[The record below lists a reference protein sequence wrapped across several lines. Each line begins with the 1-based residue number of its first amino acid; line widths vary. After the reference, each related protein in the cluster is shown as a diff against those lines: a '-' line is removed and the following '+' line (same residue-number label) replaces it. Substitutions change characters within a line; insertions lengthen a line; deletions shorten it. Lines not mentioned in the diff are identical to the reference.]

1 MMDLIGRSIRAK
13 FVDVYVPNPLPVA
26 CSDNVITM
34 TFMNGFSLATFLSD
48 HSSLAID
55 GTSLLHFANKL
66 VEVYAYQIFELGIFH
81 SDPHPGNIL
90 ISSTGALTLLDFGQV
105 KVLSSRTRENLAR
118 LVVALD
124 QNSPLSGQLLD
135 NMGVKVQNA
144 TASMKTA
151 IAYVLFDTRM
161 DIAEAKMNPFDSDL
175 PPEIRQIK
183 LSRIPRETFMLIRVI
198 ALLRGILSA
207 LKLDVHARSIW
218 STYATKFL
226 QGQDLKTIR
235 SKTPRAERKK
245 DTQQVKEM
253 AQWLASNG
261 LPASREH
268 LTPLVLAGV
277 WNIEDLSTLLRSDE
291 KESINSAL
299 KYYKPA
305 ERFALRSIFGDMNHN
320 FS

>member
-1 MMDLIGRSIRAK
+1 MSDRYLKHARRNSDA
-13 FVDVYVPNPLPVA
+13 VLNCPA

-161 DIAEAKMNPFDSDL
+161 DIAEAKMNPFEANHCAISFTCCVSFFLSVRGVLERIFFRSCPWRNFVAYVD
-175 PPEIRQIK
+175 QI
-183 LSRIPRETFMLIRVI
+183 
-198 ALLRGILSA
+198 
-207 LKLDVHARSIW
+207 D
-218 STYATKFL
+218 
-226 QGQDLKTIR
+226 
-235 SKTPRAERKK
+235 RA
-245 DTQQVKEM
+245 
-253 AQWLASNG
+253 
-261 LPASREH
+261 
-268 LTPLVLAGV
+268 
-277 WNIEDLSTLLRSDE
+277 
-291 KESINSAL
+291 
-299 KYYKPA
+299 
-305 ERFALRSIFGDMNHN
+305 
-320 FS
+320 